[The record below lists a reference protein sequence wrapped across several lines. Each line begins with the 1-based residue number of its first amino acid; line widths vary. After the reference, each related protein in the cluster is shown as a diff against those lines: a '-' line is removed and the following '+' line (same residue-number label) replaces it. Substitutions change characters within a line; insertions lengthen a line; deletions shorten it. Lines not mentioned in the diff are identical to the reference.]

1 MLQVL
6 HFLFPLALKAPGEPL
21 RKDWISVGEAA
32 GGLWIAEEEL
42 IQSSTNCQQHLSSP
56 NKPTVSTVKFP
67 EHWSCLFLVVFS
79 LTCSTEK
86 RKKCGSM

>member
-6 HFLFPLALKAPGEPL
+6 HFLFPLALKASL
-21 RKDWISVGEAA
+21 SDWISVGEAA

-67 EHWSCLFLVVFS
+67 EHWSCLFLIVFS
-79 LTCSTEK
+79 LTCS
-86 RKKCGSM
+86 KKCGSM